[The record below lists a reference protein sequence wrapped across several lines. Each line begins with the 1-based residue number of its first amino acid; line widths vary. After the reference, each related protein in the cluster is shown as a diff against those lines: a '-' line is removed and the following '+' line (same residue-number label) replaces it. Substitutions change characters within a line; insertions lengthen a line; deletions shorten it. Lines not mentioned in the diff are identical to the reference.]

1 MLDLG
6 GIVEIFRVISS
17 YSTQSLVHV
26 YFGTAFAGET
36 NFLGARCWVGEIVRA
51 GGRAVNSNEEEM
63 LGVQD
68 LNLLF
73 KELFCFQ

>member
-36 NFLGARCWVGEIVRA
+36 NFLGARC
-51 GGRAVNSNEEEM
+51 
-63 LGVQD
+63 
-68 LNLLF
+68 
-73 KELFCFQ
+73 